1 MQGKVSYNWF
11 DVECCVL
18 KEHADHFRTQA
29 VERANQMIQ
38 HGYTEGELHTSV
50 VVDGKEQDY
59 RGWWKHG

>member
-1 MQGKVSYNWF
+1 
-11 DVECCVL
+11 VL

-50 VVDGKEQDY
+50 LVDGEEQDY
-59 RGWWKHG
+59 SGWWKHG